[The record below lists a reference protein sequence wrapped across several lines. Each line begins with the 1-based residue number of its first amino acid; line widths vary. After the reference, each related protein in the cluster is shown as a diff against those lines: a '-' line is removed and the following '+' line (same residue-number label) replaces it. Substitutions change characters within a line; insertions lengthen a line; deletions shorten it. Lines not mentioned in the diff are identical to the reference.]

1 MATPFANA
9 YRTSLI
15 VLSGDLQHA
24 ISHMR
29 EARQR
34 ASLQIHLPQLGAVVK
49 LGSRSA
55 EGDAAVAEDVDAV
68 GDLQDRTDFPLDD
81 QDGDWAGGGTRTLY
95 RRPTGLI
102 EAI

>member
-1 MATPFANA
+1 MPA
-9 YRTSLI
+9 YYPARGAGSTGARVTAEASPRPRLIWPIGSLE
-15 VLSGDLQHA
+15 VDLA
-24 ISHMR
+24 
-29 EARQR
+29 
-34 ASLQIHLPQLGAVVK
+34 QLGVVVK
-49 LGSRSA
+49 VGSRSA

-81 QDGDWAGGGTRTLY
+81 QDRDWAGGGTRTLY